1 MERWVK
7 VALSLAIAAVSL
19 YLLVER
25 SEDSHAREVAM
36 WLLGAL
42 MGYWL
47 R

>member
-1 MERWVK
+1 MEIWMK
-7 VALSLAIAAVSL
+7 ATLTLATTAASL
-19 YLLVER
+19 YILLTDR
-25 SEDSHAREVAM
+25 DRGRREAAM